1 MKEVIFERESLLSE
15 YGRPEWMEVYMI
27 HDEEANVQI
36 SLQKEMSAY
45 SVQAGDITLCCSFRG
60 IVVGFHEGRDEI
72 CMIPVTLHDYP
83 TVVLPRESP
92 IADFLE
98 AARIMT
104 GREEPAQQEYDQQH
118 SQFITELE
126 TLLARYPELG
136 VDALLVRP
144 VKTEHGTTREIT
156 ILQPNVKYVRHVDR
170 PIGVEWAERDL
181 HVFEQAATFLQV
193 VGDPLS
199 DYDQAQ
205 D

>member
-1 MKEVIFERESLLSE
+1 MKEVIFERESKLAE

-27 HDEEANVQI
+27 HDEEKDIQI

-45 SVQAGDITLCCSFRG
+45 SVAAGDITLCCSFKG
-60 IVVGFHEGRDEI
+60 IVCGFHEGRDEI
-72 CMIPVTLHDYP
+72 CLIPVTMHDYP
-83 TVVLPRESP
+83 TVVLSRDAP
-92 IADFLE
+92 IEDFLE

-104 GREEPAQQEYDQQH
+104 GREDPAQIAHDQRH
-118 SQFITELE
+118 SEFITELE

-170 PIGVEWAERDL
+170 PLGVEWAERDL